1 MRKIKIVNSVS
12 SYHGSYLSVLLRCKL
27 MVTPLHECHQCLNTA
42 LKDGMQL
49 YQGGHHLAIISRS
62 GRRLLMVT
70 ER

>member
-1 MRKIKIVNSVS
+1 MSKIKILNSVS
-12 SYHGSYLSVLLRCKL
+12 SYPGFYLSLLLRCKL
-27 MVTPLHECHQCLNTA
+27 MVTPLHECNRCLNSA

-62 GRRLLMVT
+62 GRRLLMVA